1 MSKPF
6 NIHDW
11 HAKQRLAEE
20 DKKET
25 LAISPEEMEQLHKT
39 GKVRLKDGSL
49 LVFAGDLNVKEDELD
64 EMSTTGTGASFQAGS
79 GEAYAT
85 PKAFKKKKD
94 INEAYSGFLRNP
106 EDPDSEKF
114 EPTGSVFE
122 FREELRALFGKFK
135 GDLKSPDFI
144 KGVAQIMV
152 NWKSLL
158 RSQLDENKK
167 KKKNINEVSYSDFK
181 RNTESS
187 PRQKIARG
195 ISQVSKMIK
204 EIEKIVAHNFKLKT
218 ELDMNSGTFLKST
231 NRKIHELGA
240 RLKQLENKLRE
251 FSN

>member
-1 MSKPF
+1 MGKKF
-6 NIHDW
+6 DIHEW
-11 HAKQRLAEE
+11 QAKQRLAEE
-20 DKKET
+20 NKKET
-25 LAISPEEMEQLHKT
+25 LAISSEEMEQLHKT

-49 LVFAGDLNVKEDELD
+49 LVFAGDLNVKEEVEASDSMSNNDIAALEKIIRNYDMGKIQKVIKILSD
-64 EMSTTGTGASFQAGS
+64 KINEMSTTGTGTSFQAGS

-94 INEAYSGFLRNP
+94 
-106 EDPDSEKF
+106 
-114 EPTGSVFE
+114 
-122 FREELRALFGKFK
+122 
-135 GDLKSPDFI
+135 
-144 KGVAQIMV
+144 
-152 NWKSLL
+152 
-158 RSQLDENKK
+158 
-167 KKKNINEVSYSDFK
+167 INEVSYSDFK

-204 EIEKIVAHNFKLKT
+204 EIEKIVAHNFRLKT

-231 NRKIHELGA
+231 NKKIHELGA